1 MATFGILVGGGPAPG
16 INGVIG
22 AAATV
27 ALHSGAR
34 VVGCLDGF
42 KWLMEGDT
50 GHVQQLTL
58 ADVASVHLQGGSILH
73 TSRAN
78 PTKKAETLEAVVKS
92 LTVLGIDHLITI
104 GGDDTAFSAR
114 RVAEQASGRI
124 QVVHVP
130 KTIDTDL
137 PLPAGIPTFGY
148 ETARELAATI
158 VENLIEDCRT
168 TNRWFYVVLMGRKS
182 GSLALG
188 AGKSAGAPVTLI
200 PEEFPPGNIKLDD
213 VVRILEGAVVK
224 RLAFEGRVDGV
235 AVIAEGIAERLD
247 EADLAILAEVPRDEH
262 GHIRL
267 AEVPLGKVLRN
278 AVTESLAKR
287 GVKIASGEKD
297 VGYELR
303 CNKPTA
309 YDRDY
314 TRDLGAFAVFTLQA
328 GTQSVLITRQ
338 AENIVPVPFAD
349 IQDAKTG
356 KTRVRDVDTKS
367 GWFRAARALQTRIEQ
382 ADLDDPKRLEA
393 IAKAS
398 GLSPA
403 QAKQRYAPIA
413 PS

>member
-1 MATFGILVGGGPAPG
+1 MATFGIVVGGGPAPG

-27 ALHSGAR
+27 ALHAGAR
-34 VVGCLDGF
+34 VIGCLDGF

-50 GHVQQLTL
+50 THVRELSL
-58 ADVASVHLQGGSILH
+58 EDVASVHLQGGSILH

-92 LTVLGIDHLITI
+92 LAALGIDHLITI

-114 RVAEQASGRI
+114 RVAEQAQGRI
-124 QVVHVP
+124 KVAHVP
-130 KTIDTDL
+130 KTIDNDL

-148 ETARELAATI
+148 ETARELATTL

-168 TNRWFYVVLMGRKS
+168 TNRWFYVVVMGRKS

-188 AGKSAGAPVTLI
+188 AGKSAGAPITLI
-200 PEEFPPGNIKLDD
+200 PEEFPPGTIKLDD

-224 RLAFEGRVDGV
+224 RLALEGRNDGV
-235 AVIAEGIAERLD
+235 AVVAEGIAERLD
-247 EADLAILAEVPRDEH
+247 EADLAILKEVPRDEH

-267 AEVPLGKVLRN
+267 AEVPLAKVLRN
-278 AVTESLAKR
+278 AVTDSLAKR

-314 TRDLGAFAVFTLQA
+314 TRDLGAFAVFALQA
-328 GTQSVLITRQ
+328 GTQNVLITRQ

-356 KTRVRDVDTKS
+356 KTRVRDVDTRS

-382 ADLDDPKRLEA
+382 SDLDDPKRLEA
-393 IAKAS
+393 IAKAAA
-398 GLSPA
+398 LSPA
-403 QAKQRYAPIA
+403 DAKQRYAPIA
-413 PS
+413 AR